1 MKKII
6 VDAITPIVINFKI
19 RSFFLMMWASPLSL
33 LSSLYCLDV
42 FISAY
47 VTNAVIEA
55 MIIVSMVMEFVCI
68 TEPAKTGR
76 MPHENIVDGL
86 L

>member
-42 FISAY
+42 LISAY
-47 VTNAVIEA
+47 VTIAVIA
-55 MIIVSMVMEFVCI
+55 AITIVSKVMEFVCI
-68 TEPAKTGR
+68 TEPAKTGK
-76 MPHENIVDGL
+76 MPHENIVDVL